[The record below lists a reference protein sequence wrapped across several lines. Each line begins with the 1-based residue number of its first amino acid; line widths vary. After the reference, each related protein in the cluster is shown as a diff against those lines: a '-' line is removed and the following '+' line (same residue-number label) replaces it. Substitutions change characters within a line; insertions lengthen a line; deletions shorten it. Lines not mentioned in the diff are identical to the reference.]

1 MATDPGTG
9 GALSTETGVG
19 WQAQDGK
26 PGQEAESCSG
36 GWAGVGRSGS
46 CSKTGL
52 QLFCLSLSEREEKV
66 GGVCW
71 VGVGVDEVTVP
82 DGGFF
87 SSKSKWAVCS
97 VEREKRLGRKSAG
110 VVLDCD
116 SDSCFFVDV
125 W

>member
-1 MATDPGTG
+1 MA
-9 GALSTETGVG
+9 
-19 WQAQDGK
+19 
-26 PGQEAESCSG
+26 GQEAESRSG

-52 QLFCLSLSEREEKV
+52 QLFCLSEREEKI

-71 VGVGVDEVTVP
+71 VGVDEVTVP

-87 SSKSKWAVCS
+87 SSWSKWAVCP

-110 VVLDCD
+110 AVLDCD
-116 SDSCFFVDV
+116 SDSCFLLMFGSRFKKNKGWLLVAFLTLARR
-125 W
+125 